1 MNHVD
6 PHSIGRVAAGTL
18 PGYGSSP
25 YNPVSGLVLT
35 LPGGSGGMNDGVE
48 RVKAASD
55 IVDVV
60 GGYLSLRQAGKTFKA
75 VCPFHDDSRPS
86 LDVDP
91 TRQRYRCWACGKIG
105 RAHV

>member
-1 MNHVD
+1 M
-6 PHSIGRVAAGTL
+6 
-18 PGYGSSP
+18 PGCDQFLCHPDFST
-25 YNPVSGLVLT
+25 VLK
-35 LPGGSGGMNDGVE
+35 LPGGTSAMNDGVE

-60 GGYLSLRQAGKTFKA
+60 GGYLALRTAGKTFKA

-91 TRQRYRCWACGKIG
+91 QRQR
-105 RAHV
+105 

>member
-1 MNHVD
+1 
-6 PHSIGRVAAGTL
+6 
-18 PGYGSSP
+18 
-25 YNPVSGLVLT
+25 
-35 LPGGSGGMNDGVE
+35 MNDGVE

-60 GGYLSLRQAGKTFKA
+60 GGYLALRTAGKTFKA

-91 TRQRYRCWACGKIG
+91 QRQRYRCWACGKYGDVISFVQEIERVDFTEAMDLLAR
-105 RAHV
+105 RAGISWRDREDHQGPSYLNS